1 MVSIMGLNMKIKVQ
15 AQHLKAGDIVGS
27 GEKVEGTILNSV
39 HLPSNRVCISL
50 TKGSDYRSVLWG
62 KYTQITVERAE

>member
-1 MVSIMGLNMKIKVQ
+1 MKIKIQ

-39 HLPSNRVCISL
+39 YWHSSKVCVNL
-50 TKGSDYRSVLWG
+50 TKGSDNRSVLWG
-62 KYTQITVERAE
+62 KHTQVTVERADAG